1 MQRIIYQ
8 IFTPRHGDLAIRLRD
23 KVLSYLINDKAI
35 CFGSFAPLVYD
46 AASLRK
52 LHEEGGAP
60 RTEEVTALEEA
71 IATVLRSIPLIVYHA
86 GDNFGGVLERML
98 LIETSNNGAPFASSI
113 ASYAGY
119 PYAAACFPLA
129 LPALVPL
136 CAAANAVPM
145 AATLDRQER
154 AEILS
159 SMQHMFKH
167 ADLDAMCDIAD

>member
-1 MQRIIYQ
+1 MSSQEIAVRHVQWRYRHKAEKWIVHAAVQRIIYQ
-8 IFTPRHGDLAIRLRD
+8 IFTPRHGDFAIRLRD

-86 GDNFGGVLERML
+86 G
-98 LIETSNNGAPFASSI
+98 
-113 ASYAGY
+113 
-119 PYAAACFPLA
+119 
-129 LPALVPL
+129 
-136 CAAANAVPM
+136 
-145 AATLDRQER
+145 
-154 AEILS
+154 
-159 SMQHMFKH
+159 
-167 ADLDAMCDIAD
+167 